1 MARTRRILRK
11 YSSNQPLLKIN
22 LRPKS
27 AKKKP
32 AKQAARKIS
41 KGYTGPKTGGVK
53 KLYRY
58 KPGSKL

>member
-11 YSSNQPLLKIN
+11 HSSNQPLLKVN

-27 AKKKP
+27 ARKKP
-32 AKQAARKIS
+32 AKQAARKIP
-41 KGYTGPKTGGVK
+41 KGYIGPKTGGIK
-53 KLYRY
+53 KPHRY